1 MELNGDVY
9 SFFFFLYIYK
19 ITLLSIYLYFNRV
32 RTFLLIPVAVAG
44 FRAEFIFYV

>member
-9 SFFFFLYIYK
+9 SFFFFNIYK
-19 ITLLSIYLYFNRV
+19 ITFISIYLYFNRF
-32 RTFLLIPVAVAG
+32 RTFLLIRVAVAG